1 MLVIAIVKYDNGVQE
16 KISREKNAGM
26 RMENKKLTIDY
37 RPKVDAI
44 DGAADPCRLLGVAI
58 SEGATDPRREDS
70 GAKVD
75 GASEPCR

>member
-1 MLVIAIVKYDNGVQE
+1 
-16 KISREKNAGM
+16 M
-26 RMENKKLTIDY
+26 RMENKKVTVDY

-58 SEGATDPRREDS
+58 SDGATDPCREDS